1 MLSLRVLPVALA
13 LFALPHLANAQQ
25 VAPSDEVVDKIVAQ
39 EQAEIQLLRR
49 FSPLVETYIQYL
61 HFDKQAVVVPDGDK
75 YFLGRSRL
83 EGGVQLELLE
93 YDPGLKRKLSEDWRE
108 FVNIGFAPGGFL
120 QMIYVATSGFDRQHY
135 RFEYVHREFLG
146 EVRCL
151 VFDIAPLRTGD
162 KGRFTGRIWV
172 EDQDYHIVRF
182 NGTYGQ
188 SSVVSSYF
196 NFDSWRTNSGTN
208 MWLPAFVY
216 SEQGNPHDPHT
227 MRLSYKPFRAQT
239 RLWGYHL
246 AHADQEQDLSKI
258 IVEDTTINDQTQTA
272 KGYSPLEEE
281 NAWERQ
287 AESNVIRHLESHALL
302 APPGEVDKV
311 LNTVVNNIEVTNK
324 LDLQPEVQCCVLM
337 TLTLETF
344 TIGHTIVV
352 SRGLLDVLPDEA
364 SLAAI
369 LALELSHIVLGHGS
383 ETQFAFYNKLQFQE
397 KNTFRQMEFTRTKA
411 EEQAAQYKA
420 NDLLLNSPY
429 GEKCRSAQ
437 LFILALQQHSKELPN
452 LVSPRLGDKLPTNW
466 TITVRSSVPPGAKS
480 ATATVA
486 ALPLGGRVEI
496 DPWSDQL
503 QLAKNRP
510 QHPTSDADNLAFR
523 ITPFYLYLTRQ
534 QANSAPPPAPADNGP
549 SAPTSALN
557 SEITSGP

>member
-1 MLSLRVLPVALA
+1 MSSPKSLPAALA
-13 LFALPHLANAQQ
+13 LLALPFLAGAQQ
-25 VAPSDEVVDKIVAQ
+25 LAPSDELVDKIVAQ
-39 EQAEIQLLRR
+39 EQAEIQLLRQ

-61 HFDKQAVVVPDGDK
+61 RLDKQAVVVPDGDK
-75 YFLGRSRL
+75 YFLGRARL
-83 EGGVQLELLE
+83 ADGVQLELLE

-108 FVNIGFAPGGFL
+108 FVNIGFVPGGFL
-120 QMIYVATSGFDRQHY
+120 QMIYVDTSGFDRQHY
-135 RFEYVHREFLG
+135 RFEYVRREFLG

-151 VFDIAPLRTGD
+151 VFEIAPLRKSD

-182 NGTYGQ
+182 NGAYGQ

-208 MWLPAFVY
+208 LWLPACLY
-216 SEQGNPHDPHT
+216 TEQGNPHDPHT
-227 MRLSYKPFRAQT
+227 MRLSYKAFRAQT

-246 AHADQEQDLSKI
+246 AHTGQEQELSKM
-258 IVEDTTINDQTQTA
+258 IVEGTTINDQTQTA
-272 KGYSPLEEE
+272 NDYSPLEAEHV
-281 NAWERQ
+281 WERQ
-287 AESNVIRHLESHALL
+287 AESNVIDHLERHGLL

-311 LNTVVNNIEVTNK
+311 LNTVVNNLEVTNK
-324 LDLQPEVQCCVLM
+324 LDFQPEVQCRVLM
-337 TLTLETF
+337 TVTLETF
-344 TIGHTIVV
+344 TVGHTIVV

-383 ETQFAFYNKLQFQE
+383 NTQFAFYNKLQFQE
-397 KNTFRQMEFTRTKA
+397 KDTFRQMEFTRTKA

-429 GEKCRSAQ
+429 SEKCRSAQ
-437 LFILALQQHSKELPN
+437 LFILALQQHSKGLPN
-452 LVSPRLGDKLPTNW
+452 LVSPRLGNKLPVIW
-466 TITVRSSVPPGAKS
+466 TITVRSSAPPGAKPP
-480 ATATVA
+480 TETVA

-496 DPWSDQL
+496 DPWSNQL

-510 QHPTSDADNLAFR
+510 QPPASDAANLAFR

-534 QANSAPPPAPADNGP
+534 QANSAPPPAGVAANFDAHIG
-549 SAPTSALN
+549 SQ
-557 SEITSGP
+557 

>member
-1 MLSLRVLPVALA
+1 MSSLRTLLAVLVF
-13 LFALPHLANAQQ
+13 FALPFLADAQQ
-25 VAPSDEVVDKIVAQ
+25 SAPSDEVVDKIVAQ
-39 EQAEIQLLRR
+39 EQAEIQLLRK

-61 HFDKQAVVVPDGDK
+61 RLDKQSLVVLDGDK
-75 YFLGRSRL
+75 YFLGRARL
-83 EGGVQLELLE
+83 ADGVQLELLE

-108 FVNIGFAPGGFL
+108 FVNTGFVPGGFL

-135 RFEYVHREFLG
+135 RFEYIHREFLG

-151 VFDIAPLRTGD
+151 VFDIAPLRAGD

-182 NGTYGQ
+182 NGTYGD

-196 NFDSWRTNSGTN
+196 NFDSWRTNSGSN
-208 MWLPAFVY
+208 LWLPAFVY

-227 MRLSYKPFRAQT
+227 MRLKYKPFRAQT
-239 RLWGYHL
+239 RVWGYHL
-246 AHADQEQDLSKI
+246 AHTGQEQDLSKMI
-258 IVEDTTINDQTQTA
+258 LEDTTINDQTQTA
-272 KGYSPLEEE
+272 NDYSPLEAEH
-281 NAWERQ
+281 AWERQ
-287 AESNVIRHLESHALL
+287 AESNVINHLERHALL
-302 APPGEVDKV
+302 APPGEVEKV
-311 LNTVVNNIEVTNK
+311 LNTVVNNIELTNK
-324 LDLQPEVQCCVLM
+324 LDLQPEVQCRVLM
-337 TLTLETF
+337 TTTLETF
-344 TIGHTIVV
+344 TVGHTIVV

-383 ETQFAFYNKLQFQE
+383 ETQFGFYNKLQFQE
-397 KNTFRQMEFTRTKA
+397 KDTFRQMEFTRTKA
-411 EEQAAQYKA
+411 EEQAAEYKA
-420 NDLLLNSPY
+420 SDLLLNSPY
-429 GEKCRSAQ
+429 SEKCRSAQ

-466 TITVRSSVPPGAKS
+466 TITVRSSAPPVARPL
-480 ATATVA
+480 TETVA
-486 ALPLGGRVEI
+486 ALPIGGHVEI

-510 QHPTSDADNLAFR
+510 QPPASDAANLAFR

-534 QANSAPPPAPADNGP
+534 PASSPSPPTPAGVAANRDTHIGPP
-549 SAPTSALN
+549 
-557 SEITSGP
+557 